1 MLIDDAKERAKL
13 LVQNDKF
20 PPNMKAIEGYWK
32 KDTVEGCRDALRG
45 VIRFLNQFLTFL
57 QVVMQSFI
65 RPNERARNIASDSS
79 LKLSYFI

>member
-13 LVQNDKF
+13 LVQNAKF

-32 KDTVEGCRDALRG
+32 KDTVAGCRDALRG

-57 QVVMQSFI
+57 QVVMQIVLFDQTK
-65 RPNERARNIASDSS
+65 ERGIMLRIHHLN
-79 LKLSYFI
+79 